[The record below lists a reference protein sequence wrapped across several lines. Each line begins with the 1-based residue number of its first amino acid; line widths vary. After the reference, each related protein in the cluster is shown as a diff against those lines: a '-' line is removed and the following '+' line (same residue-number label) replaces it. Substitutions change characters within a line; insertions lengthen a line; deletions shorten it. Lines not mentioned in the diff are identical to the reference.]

1 MSATTPGTVS
11 ETSATTPPTPPVAKH
26 EGRFQKIKKLT
37 IRAIIRWQMFRW
49 IVTILMIVYIAVI
62 LHEYFKTCEEEVAR
76 RDKLEF
82 VHEVLFGRQGVLLYI
97 FILSIFTIL
106 LLIWFP
112 LIRHF
117 WDNRH
122 VLGGIAA
129 GDPRI

>member
-1 MSATTPGTVS
+1 MSATVS
-11 ETSATTPPTPPVAKH
+11 ETTPTASTEPPVAKH
-26 EGRFQKIKKLT
+26 EGQFQKIKQHT
-37 IRAIIRWQMFRW
+37 IRAIIKWQMFRW
-49 IVTILMIVYIAVI
+49 IVTILLIVYIAVI
-62 LHEYFKTCEEEVAR
+62 LHEYFKTCDEEMAR

-97 FILSIFTIL
+97 FVLSIFTIL

-122 VLGGIAA
+122 LLGGLAS
-129 GDPRI
+129 GDPRV